1 MVIRAF
7 IILIVISLTLF
18 VALFQFNKFKT
29 SPIKYV
35 VYFIGYVFI
44 SETIANS
51 YLSNGMSTVIINN
64 VYSIAYTFFN
74 LFFYSIL
81 IKNNRAKKIGNIM
94 MFIFS
99 IGLLINQ
106 LFFQE
111 FEHKLQTYTF
121 ILGLFLVTIL
131 VFIYLSE
138 IMNSDKIF
146 KLTNTSEFWI
156 SIGIIIFNFGFI
168 PVLVVAELIRWE
180 GIYNYILLFVNVIMY
195 SCFITGFII
204 SKKEY
209 NI

>member
-18 VALFQFNKFKT
+18 VAVFQFNKFKT

>member
-18 VALFQFNKFKT
+18 VAVFQFNKFKT

-81 IKNNRAKKIGNIM
+81 IKNNRAKKIGYIM

-146 KLTNTSEFWI
+146 KLTNTSVFWI

>member
-44 SETIANS
+44 SETVANS

>member
-18 VALFQFNKFKT
+18 VAVFQFNKFKT

-81 IKNNRAKKIGNIM
+81 IKNNRAKKIGYIM

-146 KLTNTSEFWI
+146 KLTNTSVFWI

-204 SKKEY
+204 SKREY

>member
-18 VALFQFNKFKT
+18 VAVFQFNKFKT

-44 SETIANS
+44 SETVANS

-81 IKNNRAKKIGNIM
+81 IRNNRAKKIGYIM

-146 KLTNTSEFWI
+146 KLTNTSVFWI

-204 SKKEY
+204 SKREY

>member
-1 MVIRAF
+1 
-7 IILIVISLTLF
+7 
-18 VALFQFNKFKT
+18 
-29 SPIKYV
+29 
-35 VYFIGYVFI
+35 
-44 SETIANS
+44 
-51 YLSNGMSTVIINN
+51 MSTVIINN

-81 IKNNRAKKIGNIM
+81 IKNNRAKKIGYIM

-146 KLTNTSEFWI
+146 KLTNTSVFWI

>member
-18 VALFQFNKFKT
+18 VAVFQFNKFKT

-146 KLTNTSEFWI
+146 KLTNTSVFWI

>member
-18 VALFQFNKFKT
+18 VAVFQFNKFKT

-44 SETIANS
+44 SETVANS

-81 IKNNRAKKIGNIM
+81 IKNNRAKKIGYIM

-146 KLTNTSEFWI
+146 KLTNTSVFWI

>member
-18 VALFQFNKFKT
+18 VAVFQFNKFKT

-204 SKKEY
+204 SKREY

>member
-1 MVIRAF
+1 
-7 IILIVISLTLF
+7 
-18 VALFQFNKFKT
+18 
-29 SPIKYV
+29 
-35 VYFIGYVFI
+35 
-44 SETIANS
+44 
-51 YLSNGMSTVIINN
+51 
-64 VYSIAYTFFN
+64 
-74 LFFYSIL
+74 
-81 IKNNRAKKIGNIM
+81 M

-204 SKKEY
+204 SKREY

>member
-18 VALFQFNKFKT
+18 VAVFQFNKFKT

-81 IKNNRAKKIGNIM
+81 IRNNRAKKIGYIM

-146 KLTNTSEFWI
+146 KLTNTSVFWI

-204 SKKEY
+204 SKREY

>member
-81 IKNNRAKKIGNIM
+81 IRNNRAKKIGYIM

-204 SKKEY
+204 SKREY